1 MPQQQSG
8 FAILDWLVLGGYFA
22 LLLGIGAWASRREK
36 TSGEFFLGGRRMPVW
51 AVAASVLATAT
62 TAATFLG
69 APESAYVGNLTYL
82 SATIGAVLG
91 VVVVALLFIPAFYR
105 ANVTT
110 VYDLLER
117 RLGRGGK
124 QAASWM
130 FMVGRIFASGSR
142 VFIGALPL
150 ALILFPNAGPA
161 EQRQAMIAA
170 IGVLMVLGVFTAIG
184 GGIKTVIWTDVLQV
198 TVMITAAIAA
208 LVFLLRAIPLDAAGI
223 VRVLSETQVEGRSKL
238 TIIDPGLDLSRP
250 RLGFNANAPFTLLT
264 AITGF
269 ALLNIAAFGTDHD
282 LTQRM
287 LTCRNAVKGGSS
299 ALLAMAVNLPITFV
313 FMAIGLLLYIYY
325 QRPDIMGATA
335 GVAPE
340 SGKVFLRFILD
351 ATPPGL
357 TGLMLAGLFAVGV
370 GSLNSVLAALSAAF
384 VNDVYKP
391 MCPGREDG
399 HYVRAGRFAIIG
411 WAAILGAF
419 AVLCVF
425 WYDPAND
432 TILTFVLGS
441 MTFAYAGLLG
451 VFLTVLLTPR
461 GNTASAIAALLIGF
475 LAVLV
480 LQPAVWRWLGTY
492 TGIEMPWQLKMA
504 FPWRLVLASVIAF
517 AVCAAGRPRELAR
530 G

>member
-1 MPQQQSG
+1 MPQHSG
-8 FAILDWLVLGGYFA
+8 FAILDWFVLGGYLA

-36 TSGEFFLGGRRMPVW
+36 TSGDFFLGGRKMPVW

-69 APESAYVGNLTYL
+69 APEAAYVGNLTYL

-91 VVVVALLFIPAFYR
+91 VVVVAVLFIPAFYR

-124 QAASWM
+124 AAASWM

-142 VFIGALPL
+142 VFIGAWPL
-150 ALILFPNAGPA
+150 ALILFPEAAPEELRG
-161 EQRQAMIAA
+161 AMIVA
-170 IGVLMVLGVFTAIG
+170 IGVLMVLGILTAIS

-198 TVMITAAIAA
+198 TVMITAAAAA
-208 LVFLLRAIPLDAAGI
+208 LVFLLRAIPLDAGEI
-223 VRVLSETQVEGRSKL
+223 CRVLSETSVGGRSKL
-238 TIIDPGLDLSRP
+238 TIIDPGLDASRP
-250 RLGFNANAPFTLLT
+250 NLGFNPGASFTLLT
-264 AITGF
+264 AMTGF
-269 ALLNIAAFGTDHD
+269 LLLNMAAFGTDHD

-287 LTCRNAVKGGSS
+287 LTCRSAVKGGSS

-325 QRPDIMGATA
+325 KRPDIMGAA
-335 GVAPE
+335 APAVIPARSQE
-340 SGKVFLRFILD
+340 VFLRFILD
-351 ATPPGL
+351 AMPPGL

-384 VNDVYKP
+384 VNDIYKP
-391 MCPGREDG
+391 LRPGRPDR
-399 HYVRAGRFAIIG
+399 HYVRAGRIAILG
-411 WAAILGAF
+411 WAAVLGGF

-425 WYDPAND
+425 WFDPRND

-451 VFLTVLLTPR
+451 VFLTVLLTRR
-461 GNTASAIAALLIGF
+461 GNSASAIAALIVGF
-475 LAVLV
+475 LAVLA
-480 LQPAVWRWLGTY
+480 LQPAVWKWVAL
-492 TGIEMPWQLKMA
+492 EMPSPLQMA
-504 FPWRLVLASVIAF
+504 FPWRLVLASALAF
-517 AVCAAGRPRELAR
+517 IVCAAGRPREAA
-530 G
+530 GG